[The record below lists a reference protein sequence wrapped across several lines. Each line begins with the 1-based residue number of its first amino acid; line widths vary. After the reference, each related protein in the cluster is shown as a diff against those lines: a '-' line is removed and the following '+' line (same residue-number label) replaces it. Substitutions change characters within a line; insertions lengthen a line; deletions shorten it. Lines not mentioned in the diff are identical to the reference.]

1 MENAVVLNNDDET
14 VFYQQIQEWFTSRNK
29 VTADVFNRSLSLVKE
44 QGETTS
50 LPLMLLKLGQV
61 SAEDLATCFV
71 DILNLRKVSFEDFPP
86 SPACSELIA
95 ENFLKQNSVLPLA
108 FQDDTLILAML
119 DPSDQFVIKSTKLA
133 CGATRVEPVVISK
146 TDLDSLYEQF
156 YGNGQSLLGKIA
168 DQVEASV
175 ESNDRDVEQLRDMAS
190 EAPVIRMVNL
200 LIQRACKNNAS
211 DIHIEPF
218 HDKLKIRFRC
228 DGLLQEVEA
237 PPAQLSAAVISRI
250 KIMAHMNI
258 AERRLPQDGRI
269 DLRVQGQTIDIRVSS
284 IPTVHGESVVM
295 RLLQRDSLALDFE
308 SLGLTGE
315 PLVRLT
321 AALNKPNGMILVT
334 GPTGSGKSTTLY
346 TALQGLNTEQR
357 KIITVE
363 DPVEYQLEG
372 VNQIQVR
379 SSIGLDF
386 STTLRSIVRQ
396 DPDIIMVGEM
406 RDLETARICVQ
417 SALTGHL
424 VLSTLHTNEAAG
436 SIIRLLDMGVEDYLL
451 TSTLLCVVSQ
461 RLVRRLCQHCA
472 KPYHPM
478 PELLERLSKHSNLT
492 IEPGSTLFK
501 PIGCE
506 HCRNTGYNGRVAIC
520 EVLPVDDP
528 IRQQIMQNSDAREL
542 QKLAIKRGMQTMYTD
557 GCSKALAGLTT
568 LKEVLRVTQE
578 S

>member
-1 MENAVVLNNDDET
+1 MENAVLSDNEHRDLIQ
-14 VFYQQIQEWFTSRNK
+14 QQIKEWFSARNK
-29 VTADVFNRSLSLVKE
+29 LTAELFDRSLSLVNE
-44 QGETTS
+44 QGETTR
-50 LPLMLLKLGQV
+50 LPQMLLKLGQV
-61 SAEDLATCFV
+61 SAEDLALCLA
-71 DILNLRKVSFEDFPP
+71 DILNLKKVSFEDFPAT
-86 SPACSELIA
+86 PACSDLIA
-95 ENFLKQNSVLPLA
+95 ENFLKQHSVLPLE
-108 FQDDTLILAML
+108 FTDHTLVLAML
-119 DPSDQFVIKSTKLA
+119 DPSDEFIIKSTKLA
-133 CGATRVEPVVISK
+133 SGANKVEPVVISK
-146 TDLDSLYEQF
+146 TDLESLYEQF
-156 YGNGQSLLGKIA
+156 YSDGQSQLGKIA
-168 DQVEASV
+168 DQVETSADD
-175 ESNDRDVEQLRDMAS
+175 NDTDVDQLRDMAS

-211 DIHIEPF
+211 DIHVEPF
-218 HDKLKIRFRC
+218 HDKLKVRFRC
-228 DGLLQEVEA
+228 DGLLQDVEA
-237 PPAQLSAAVISRI
+237 PPAHLSAAIISRI

-295 RLLQRDSLALDFE
+295 RLLQRDSQVQDFD

-315 PLVRLT
+315 PLSRLK

-386 STTLRSIVRQ
+386 ATTLRSIVRQ

-436 SIIRLLDMGVEDYLL
+436 SITRLLDMGVEDYLL

-461 RLVRRLCQHCA
+461 RLVRKLCQHCA
-472 KPYHPM
+472 KPYQPM
-478 PELLERLSKHSNLT
+478 PELLERLSKHSGLN
-492 IEPGSTLFK
+492 IGPDSTLCE
-501 PIGCE
+501 PVGCE
-506 HCRNTGYNGRVAIC
+506 HCRNTGYNGRIAIC
-520 EVLPVDDP
+520 EVLPVDDH
-528 IRQQIMQNSDAREL
+528 IRRQIMQNCDARAL
-542 QKLAIKRGMQTMYTD
+542 QKLAMQQGMHTMYSD